1 MVSMLISTISRKGV
15 RWMDNKLSEYVLK
28 HSRKHDK
35 ELKYDFM
42 PSMLEIIERPAHK
55 AGTVIILGIFSLL
68 IAAVIWAC
76 LSKTDIV
83 VTSSGTIQPVGNISS
98 LNSYASGTIKSIN
111 VEEGAYV
118 KEGDI
123 LIELD
128 TQSLDIDADTLN
140 NQKEVLEAQK
150 SVYTMIRNNEELN
163 KIDISMYDANLQPYI
178 LTIIDNDKAYHNNL
192 STLESDKEN
201 AALNRDIANIKLEEY
216 NSNPDISQAEYDA
229 QRLVV
234 KQTENAFIQAET
246 NVLKA
251 QTTYSEQ
258 VNSNI
263 SEINSKLSQIG
274 ADLEKY
280 RLSIENQ
287 KIVAPVNGYINSIA
301 VNNIGETVT
310 SAQQVVTIVPADTPV
325 EMVCYVKNMDIADI
339 KVGMDAEIKLEAYP
353 YNKYGTVKGT
363 VKYISPSSFNIEKQG
378 SVYLVKLDIDNS
390 NSNINVMSGLTG
402 AVEIKIGK
410 RSIMRYFLDPIVK
423 GFGDS
428 MKEK

>member
-1 MVSMLISTISRKGV
+1 
-15 RWMDNKLSEYVLK
+15 MDNKLTEYALR

-98 LNSYASGTIKSIN
+98 LNSYASGTVKKIN

-118 KEGDI
+118 TTGQV

-128 TQSLDIDADTLN
+128 TQSLDIDVDTLN
-140 NQKEVLEAQK
+140 NQKKVLEAQK
-150 SVYTMIRNNEELN
+150 SFYMMIRNEE
-163 KIDISMYDANLQPYI
+163 DISAVDISGYSGNIQPYL
-178 LTIIDNDKAYHNNL
+178 LTIVDNDKAYHNNL
-192 STLESDKEN
+192 STLESEKEN
-201 AALNRDIANIKLEEY
+201 AALNCDIANIKLDEY
-216 NSNPDISQAEYDA
+216 NRNEAVSQAEYDA
-229 QRLVV
+229 QKLVV
-234 KQTENAFIQAET
+234 KQAENAFIQAET

-263 SEINSKLSQIG
+263 SEINGKLSQID
-274 ADLEKY
+274 ADLDKY
-280 RLSIENQ
+280 DLSIENQ

-310 SAQQVVTIVPADTPV
+310 AAQQMVTIVPANTPV

-339 KVGMDAEIKLEAYP
+339 KVGMNAEIKLEAYP

-363 VKYISPSSFNIEKQG
+363 VKYISPSSFNTEQQG
-378 SVYLVKLDIDNS
+378 SVYLVKLDVDDSNENID
-390 NSNINVMSGLTG
+390 IMSGLTG
-402 AVEIKIGK
+402 AVEVKVGK

-423 GFGDS
+423 GFGES

>member
-1 MVSMLISTISRKGV
+1 
-15 RWMDNKLSEYVLK
+15 MDNKLTEYALK
-28 HSRKHDK
+28 HSKKHDK

-55 AGTVIILGIFSLL
+55 AGTVIILGVFSLL
-68 IAAVIWAC
+68 IAAIIWAC

-111 VEEGAYV
+111 IEEGAYV
-118 KEGDI
+118 KAGDV

-140 NQKEVLEAQK
+140 NQKKVLEAQK
-150 SVYTMIRNNEELN
+150 QIYTMIRNSEDVASVDVS
-163 KIDISMYDANLQPYI
+163 KYDADLQPYI
-178 LTIIDNDKAYHNNL
+178 LSIIDNDRAYHNNL
-192 STLESDKEN
+192 STLESVKEN

-216 NSNPDISQAEYDA
+216 NTNENISQAEYDA
-229 QRLVV
+229 QKLVV
-234 KQTENAFIQAET
+234 KQTENEFIQAET

-251 QTTYSEQ
+251 QITYSEQ
-258 VNSNI
+258 INSNL
-263 SEINSKLSQIG
+263 SEINGKLRQIE

-287 KIVAPVNGYINSIA
+287 KIVAPVNGYINNIA

-363 VKYISPSSFNIEKQG
+363 VKYISPSSFNTEKMG
-378 SVYLVKLDIDNS
+378 SVYLVKLDVDNS
-390 NSNINVMSGLTG
+390 NPKIDVMSGLTG
-402 AVEIKIGK
+402 AVEVKVGK

>member
-1 MVSMLISTISRKGV
+1 
-15 RWMDNKLSEYVLK
+15 MDNKLTEYALK

-55 AGTVIILGIFSLL
+55 AGTVIIVGIFTLL
-68 IAAVIWAC
+68 IAVVIWAC

-83 VTSSGTIQPVGNISS
+83 ITSSGTIQPVGNISS

-111 VEEGAYV
+111 IEEGAYV
-118 KEGDI
+118 KAGDV

-128 TQSLDIDADTLN
+128 TQSIDIDVDALN
-140 NQKEVLEAQK
+140 DQMNVLKAQKEI
-150 SVYTMIRNNEELN
+150 YTMIKANTDVTKL
-163 KIDISMYDANLQPYI
+163 DISKYDAELQPYI
-178 LTIIDNDKAYHNNL
+178 LSIIDNDKVYRNNL
-192 STLESDKEN
+192 STLENEKEN
-201 AALNRDIANIKLEEY
+201 ASLNRDIANIKLDEY
-216 NSNPDISQAEYDA
+216 NRNPDISQADFDA
-229 QRLVV
+229 QGLVV
-234 KQTENAFIQAET
+234 KQAENAYIQAES

-251 QTTYSEQ
+251 QITYSEQ

-263 SEINSKLSQIG
+263 SEINGKLRQIE
-274 ADLEKY
+274 AELDKY
-280 RLSIENQ
+280 RLSLENQ
-287 KIVAPVNGYINSIA
+287 KIVAPVNGYINNIA
-301 VNNIGETVT
+301 VNNVGETVT

-339 KVGMDAEIKLEAYP
+339 KAGMDAEIKLEAYP

-363 VKYISPSSFNIEKQG
+363 VKYISPSSFNSETMG
-378 SVYLVKLDIDNS
+378 SVYLVKLDVDNS
-390 NSNINVMSGLTG
+390 NPNINVMSGLTG
-402 AVEIKIGK
+402 SVEVKVGK
-410 RSIMRYFLDPIVK
+410 RSVMRYFLDPIVK

>member
-1 MVSMLISTISRKGV
+1 
-15 RWMDNKLSEYVLK
+15 MDNKLSEYVLK

-118 KEGDI
+118 TTGQV

-128 TQSLDIDADTLN
+128 TQSLDIDVDTLN
-140 NQKEVLEAQK
+140 NQKKVLEAQK
-150 SVYTMIRNNEELN
+150 SFYMMIRDQE
-163 KIDISMYDANLQPYI
+163 DISAVDISGYSGNIQPYL
-178 LTIIDNDKAYHNNL
+178 LTIVDNDKAYHNNL
-192 STLESDKEN
+192 STLESEKEN

-216 NSNPDISQAEYDA
+216 SRNDEVSQAEYDA
-229 QRLVV
+229 QKLVV
-234 KQTENAFIQAET
+234 KQAENAFIQAET

-251 QTTYSEQ
+251 QTSYSEQ

-263 SEINSKLSQIG
+263 SEINGKLSQID
-274 ADLEKY
+274 ADLDKY
-280 RLSIENQ
+280 DLSIENQ

-301 VNNIGETVT
+301 VNNIGEAVT
-310 SAQQVVTIVPADTPV
+310 AAQQMVTIVPANTPV

-339 KVGMDAEIKLEAYP
+339 KVGMNAEIKLEAYP

-363 VKYISPSSFNIEKQG
+363 VKYISPSSFNTEQMG
-378 SVYLVKLDIDNS
+378 SVYLVKLDVDDSNENID
-390 NSNINVMSGLTG
+390 IMSGLTG
-402 AVEIKIGK
+402 AVEVKVGK

>member
-1 MVSMLISTISRKGV
+1 MLISTISRKGV

-150 SVYTMIRNNEELN
+150 SVYTMIRNNEELD
-163 KIDISMYDANLQPYI
+163 KIDISKYDANLQPYI

-216 NSNPDISQAEYDA
+216 NRNPDISQAEYDA

-325 EMVCYVKNMDIADI
+325 EMVCYIKNMDIADI

-363 VKYISPSSFNIEKQG
+363 VKYISPSSFNTEQQG
-378 SVYLVKLDIDNS
+378 SVYLVKLDVDGSNESID
-390 NSNINVMSGLTG
+390 IMSGLTG
-402 AVEIKIGK
+402 TVEVKVGK

>member
-1 MVSMLISTISRKGV
+1 
-15 RWMDNKLSEYVLK
+15 MDNKLTEYALK
-28 HSRKHDK
+28 HSKKHDK

-55 AGTVIILGIFSLL
+55 AGTVIILGVFSLL
-68 IAAVIWAC
+68 IAAIIWAC

-111 VEEGAYV
+111 IEEGAYV
-118 KEGDI
+118 KAGDV

-140 NQKEVLEAQK
+140 NQKKVLEAQK
-150 SVYTMIRNNEELN
+150 QIYTMIRNSEDVASVDVS
-163 KIDISMYDANLQPYI
+163 KYDADLQPYI
-178 LTIIDNDKAYHNNL
+178 LSIIDNDRAYHNNL
-192 STLESDKEN
+192 STLESVKEN

-216 NSNPDISQAEYDA
+216 NTNENISQAEYDA
-229 QRLVV
+229 QKLVV
-234 KQTENAFIQAET
+234 KQTENEFIQAET

-251 QTTYSEQ
+251 QITYSEQ
-258 VNSNI
+258 INSNL
-263 SEINSKLSQIG
+263 SEINGKLRQIE

-287 KIVAPVNGYINSIA
+287 KIVAPVNGYINNIA

-363 VKYISPSSFNIEKQG
+363 VKYISPSSFNTEKMG
-378 SVYLVKLDIDNS
+378 SVYLVKLDVDNS
-390 NSNINVMSGLTG
+390 NPKIDVMSGLTG
-402 AVEIKIGK
+402 AVEVKVGK
-410 RSIMRYFLDPIVK
+410 RSIRRYFLDPIVK